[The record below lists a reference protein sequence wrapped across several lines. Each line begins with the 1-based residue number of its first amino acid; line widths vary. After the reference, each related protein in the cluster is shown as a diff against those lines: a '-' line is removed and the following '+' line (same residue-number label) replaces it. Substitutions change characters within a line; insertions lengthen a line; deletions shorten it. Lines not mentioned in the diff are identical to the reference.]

1 MLLYTS
7 THWLDNDQHIF
18 FPFNWSLQTTN
29 NKRSIVALTFLSL
42 TQLCRFISQSPVLLH
57 KDICQKCRSKVRKMD
72 NSDKIS
78 LHIIGAK
85 TLSYHGLLHLS
96 TAFGFPTSFLLVG
109 NQTKGGVLGVEML
122 N

>member
-1 MLLYTS
+1 
-7 THWLDNDQHIF
+7 
-18 FPFNWSLQTTN
+18 
-29 NKRSIVALTFLSL
+29 
-42 TQLCRFISQSPVLLH
+42 
-57 KDICQKCRSKVRKMD
+57 MD

-109 NQTKGGVLGVEML
+109 YHTKGGVGSENVKLMNVVKRSIVMTGVVFGKI
-122 N
+122 